1 MKPNSVRLSPRSGC
15 EKMKIAKIDLFQID
29 LPYAGG
35 SYELSGGRIYTS
47 FDASIVRIT
56 TDSGVE
62 GWGESTPF
70 GPNYIA
76 AHALGARAGITA
88 SAPHLLGRD
97 PRQMDRINDAMDEAL
112 TGHNHA
118 KAALDAACWD
128 VFGKSVGMPVCEL
141 LGGSTGQRLPT
152 ISSIYAGTP
161 EDMRARVAAHRDKG
175 YMGHSVKIGASNAE
189 GGPALDAERIA
200 ASLADRQPGEYF
212 IVDANGGLI
221 PETALRMLRLL
232 PAGLDFVLEAPCAT
246 WRETLSLRQ
255 RCDVPIIIDELAQQ
269 DEDITQIIAQNI
281 ADGIGLKITKAG
293 GLTHAR
299 RQRDICRAAGLTMSV
314 QDTVGSAIAFAAIV
328 HMGATVPTR
337 LLRCILDTRDMVS
350 LETATFDAPVK
361 DGGVLPPAAP
371 GLGLTVNTDVLGNPV
386 ASWGK

>member
-1 MKPNSVRLSPRSGC
+1 
-15 EKMKIAKIDLFQID
+15 MKIRKIEMFQVD
-29 LPYAGG
+29 LPYAHG

-47 FDASIVRIT
+47 FDGTIVCIT
-56 TDSGVE
+56 ADDGTE

-76 AHALGARAGITA
+76 AHGLGTRAGIA
-88 SAPHLLGRD
+88 EIAPHLIGRD
-97 PRQMDRINDAMDEAL
+97 PRQVDRINDAMDEAL
-112 TGHNHA
+112 LGHNHA

-128 VFGKSVGMPVCEL
+128 LFGKSVGLPVCTL

-161 EDMRARVAAHRDKG
+161 EDMRARVAAHREKG
-175 YMGHSVKIGASNAE
+175 YRGHSVKIGASEAE

-200 ASLADRQPGEYF
+200 ASLADRKPGEYF
-212 IVDANGGLI
+212 IVDANGGLV
-221 PETALRMLRLL
+221 PETALRMLRAL

-246 WRETLSLRQ
+246 WRQTMSLRA
-255 RCDVPIIIDELAQQ
+255 RTDVPIILDELTQL
-269 DEDITQIIAQNI
+269 DEDVALLVANDI

-314 QDTVGSAIAFAAIV
+314 QDTTGSTLAFAAIV
-328 HMGATVPTR
+328 HMGATVPPN
-337 LLRCILDTRDMVS
+337 LLRCVLDTRDIIEHQIGS
-350 LETATFDAPVK
+350 FDAPVQ
-361 DGGVLPPAAP
+361 DGGVLPPDAP
-371 GLGLTVNTDVLGNPV
+371 GLGVAVNRDLLGQAV
-386 ASWGK
+386 ATWED